1 MKVICDASSLIAL
14 SRINALSLLER
25 LFTQVI
31 IPDAVYKELSRG
43 KTKPGTK
50 EITQARWIQTE
61 SIKGRTYIEQLH
73 QSLHLGESE
82 VIALAKEIEA
92 DLIIMDDAHARKIA
106 EAAGLKVVGL
116 LVILL
121 DAKRNGLIKHIRPLL
136 DELREKGFFME
147 DDLYTMLLQRAFNP
161 IHWVP

>member
-14 SRINALSLLER
+14 SRINALSLLEQ

-31 IPDAVYKELSRG
+31 IPDAVHRELSHG

-50 EITQARWIQTE
+50 EITQAKWILTE
-61 SIKGRTYIEQLH
+61 NIKDRTFIEQLQ

-82 VIALAKEIEA
+82 VIVLAKEIEA

-116 LVILL
+116 LAILL
-121 DAKRNGLIKHIRPLL
+121 DAKQKGLIRQIRPLL
-136 DELREKGFFME
+136 NELREKGFFME
-147 DDLYTMLLQRAFNP
+147 DDLFTMLLQRAGE
-161 IHWVP
+161 